1 MDLSDLHIPYGVAS
15 WAQLRGLDVTQ
26 SRLRRACADGDL
38 RLLRRGWYATRS
50 ANTSVAAAVAT
61 GGVVSC
67 VSALKIHGVWIPP
80 GPSKMHIRGREAA
93 HRSGKHRYC
102 KQYAPP
108 EREVDAV
115 DEIRIALRHALKC
128 LDEEGIVVVC
138 DSILHQDLLERS
150 DLDAVFIGA
159 PRRIRRLLDRC
170 DANAE
175 SGTETMVRFRL
186 RALGMRVRVQQ
197 RIIGVGRVD
206 LLVGDR
212 LIIEIDSV
220 EYHDR
225 SPEQIEK
232 DRRRDEEAA
241 RLGYVTLR
249 FSYQRVVHEWEQAE
263 ATVLDLVRRRE
274 HVKKLAGGVSRHEYG
289 VSGVSDQ

>member
-1 MDLSDLHIPYGVAS
+1 MDLTDLHIPYGVAS
-15 WAQLRGLDVTQ
+15 WAQLRSLGVTQ
-26 SRLRRACADGDL
+26 TDLRRARKDGDL
-38 RLLRRGWYATRS
+38 RLLRRGWYATRT
-50 ANTSVAAAVAT
+50 ADTSVAAAVT
-61 GGVVSC
+61 SGGVVSC
-67 VSALKIHGVWIPP
+67 VSALRLHGVWTPP
-80 GPSKMHIRGREAA
+80 GPSTMHIRGREAA
-93 HRSGKHRYC
+93 HRSGKRRYC

-128 LDEEGIVVVC
+128 LDDEGIVVVR
-138 DSILHQDLLERS
+138 DSILHQDLLERC
-150 DLDAVFIGA
+150 DIDAEFVGA

-170 DANAE
+170 DAKAE
-175 SGTETMVRFRL
+175 SGTESMVRLRL
-186 RALGMRVRVQQ
+186 RALGIRVRTQYQ
-197 RIIGVGRVD
+197 IAGVGRVD

-225 SPEQIEK
+225 SPDQIEK
-232 DRRRDEEAA
+232 DRRRDEEAT

-249 FSYQRVVHEWEQAE
+249 FSYQRVVHEWEHAE

-274 HVKKLAGGVSRHEYG
+274 HLKQRVVSHR
-289 VSGVSDQ
+289 

>member
-1 MDLSDLHIPYGVAS
+1 MDLSDLHLPYGVAS
-15 WAQLRGLDVTQ
+15 WAQLRGLGVTQ
-26 SRLRRACADGDL
+26 SRLRRACEDGDL

-50 ANTSVAAAVAT
+50 SNTSVAAAVAA

-67 VSALKIHGVWIPP
+67 VSALKLHGVWIPP
-80 GPSKMHIRGREAA
+80 GPRKMHIRGREAA
-93 HRSGKHRYC
+93 HRSGAHRYC

-115 DEIRIALRHALKC
+115 DGIRTALRHALKC

-138 DSILHQDLLERS
+138 DSILHQQLLERS
-150 DLDAVFIGA
+150 DLDEVFIGA

-170 DANAE
+170 DADAE
-175 SGTETMVRFRL
+175 SGTETMVRCRL
-186 RALGMRVRVQQ
+186 RALGMRVRVQH
-197 RIIGVGRVD
+197 RITGVGRVD

-249 FSYQRVVHEWEQAE
+249 FSYRRVVNEWAQAE

-274 HVKKLAGGVSRHEYG
+274 HVKQLAG
-289 VSGVSDQ
+289 